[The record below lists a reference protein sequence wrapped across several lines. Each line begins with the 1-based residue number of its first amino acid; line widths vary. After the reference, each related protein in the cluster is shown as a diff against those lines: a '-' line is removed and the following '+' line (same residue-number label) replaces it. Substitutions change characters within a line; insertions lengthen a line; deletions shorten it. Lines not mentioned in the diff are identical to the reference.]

1 MKIININEKVGFL
14 SHDVKKQLL
23 HDSDP
28 ARYVL
33 FCLEPG
39 QTIESHTSSSTVTII
54 VLDGKGKWLGS
65 RETDFKKGDVC
76 FYEPEEPHGFRA
88 QERTV
93 LLAVI
98 APAPG

>member
-1 MKIININEKVGFL
+1 MKVININEKVGFL
-14 SHDVKKQLL
+14 AEDVKKQLL

-33 FCLEPG
+33 FCLEEG
-39 QTIESHTSSSTVTII
+39 QEIEPHTSSSTVTIL
-54 VLDGKGKWLGS
+54 VLDGKGKWLGG
-65 RETDFKKGDVC
+65 EEIEFNKGDIC

-88 QERTV
+88 EKRSV

-98 APAPG
+98 APSPV